1 MIQYLL
7 ERRKITILFFIM
19 AFLIGT
25 LSFFQL
31 PSQES
36 PDVIIDMAL
45 VTTVMPGASPEKM
58 EQTVT
63 KKLEQRIKELQGIK
77 SIESTSAFGYSV
89 IVVEAESGVDP
100 AEKWDEL
107 RKKVKDAEADLPPD
121 ADQPV
126 INDDLARNAFYTFNI
141 TADQVDQLYQLRSIL
156 KSWKEQ
162 LRTLPGISQVTIVGL
177 PDQEVRIELD
187 SNKLRLYNIAWAQVM
202 GAVKAENERIP
213 IGEIKVEGTT
223 YQLKLPSSYELDQLN
238 QIVVGKTAQGF
249 PVYMQDIGRAYL
261 TPEDTTVYAFHNG
274 KPALVMGLGVEKR
287 TDAPSTQKNIDAMI
301 GKLKTSLPAGVTME
315 PVFSQSEKVGDTFSD
330 LFREMT
336 FAIMAVLFVCTLG
349 LSFSTAAMVALAIP
363 ISMAI
368 GLIFLPY
375 LGITINEI
383 SVYGLIVVL
392 GILVDDAVVVNDNIE
407 RHLSVLKQSPFS
419 SAIEGAREVSLS
431 ILTATLSTVFA
442 FGPLLFLSGIMGDFI
457 RPMPVVI
464 SLTML
469 ASMIMSLTIIPIFRF
484 WYEER
489 RQLMQAVPDKP
500 AGLLGSQLSQ
510 LTKWY
515 AHTLMPK
522 ILRRPFRT
530 GAIGVLIGT
539 MAYGLIPFIPVEL
552 FPEAGW
558 EQMPIFIN
566 MPVGT
571 SVEET
576 EQVVAGIREYLAKE
590 KGVKE
595 VYSSSGAQV
604 QGWFGGPIGASG
616 ESENAGFVVVKL
628 DNKLVKQA
636 DLVTSWGDALG
647 KKYPGVEI
655 VPYQLKS
662 GPPVGSA
669 ISLNLYGDDIQTLRD
684 LSQQVKDKISKVPG
698 AVNVQDNF
706 GLDAYTLEFQV
717 NKDMMKQKMVNYTDM
732 SRTLRLVS
740 EGISLG
746 EYDDGNELID
756 MVLYIES
763 PESDPMSV
771 FQSLSV
777 PNAMGEQIPLLQLAT
792 VKPSFGIKGI
802 PHRNL
807 SRVVTITGD
816 VQGRTATEV
825 MDEIKGLISEIQFPE
840 GYRQDVGGEMNYQ
853 NDMFSDLGKL
863 SIFVFFLIFIQIAM
877 QFYSLSLPFL
887 VMSTVYLAVAGS
899 LIGLFATRT
908 PLGFVSMMGMIA
920 LAGIVVRN
928 GIVFIEFI
936 ERSRRAGHELKEAV
950 ALAGE
955 ARLRPIVLTS
965 STAVAGLTPLAFSA
979 QPLFTPLA
987 TTIISGLVFSTLLTL
1002 LVVPSLYTVISQ
1014 WKLNR
1019 TKRHPDNNAKIN
1031 DDSAEVWTR
1040 G

>member
-7 ERRKITILFFIM
+7 ERRKITIVFFIM
-19 AFLIGT
+19 AILIGF

-31 PSQES
+31 PRQES
-36 PDVIIDMAL
+36 PDVIIDVAL

-63 KKLEQRIKELQGIK
+63 KKLEQKIKELQGIK
-77 SIESTSAFGYSV
+77 SIESTSAFGYSI

-107 RKKVKDAEADLPPD
+107 RKKVKDAESELPPD
-121 ADQPV
+121 AKQPV
-126 INDDLARNAFYTFNI
+126 INDDLARAAFYTFNI
-141 TADQVDQLYQLRSIL
+141 TADKQEELYQLRSVL
-156 KSWKEQ
+156 KTWKEQ
-162 LRTLPGISQVTIVGL
+162 LGTLPNVSQVTIVGL

-187 SNKLRLYNIAWAQVM
+187 GNKLRLYSITWTQVM
-202 GAVKAENERIP
+202 VAVQAENERIP
-213 IGEIKVEGTT
+213 IGEMKVEGTT
-223 YQLKLPSSYELDQLN
+223 YQLKLPSNYELDALN
-238 QIVVGKTAQGF
+238 KIVVGKTKQGF
-249 PVYMQDIGRAYL
+249 PVYLQDIGRAYL
-261 TPEDTTVYAFHNG
+261 TPEDTKIYAYHNG

-287 TDAPSTQKNIDAMI
+287 TDAPSTQKNIDTMI
-301 GKLKTSLPAGVTME
+301 GKLKSALPPGVTME
-315 PVFSQSEKVGDTFSD
+315 PVFSQSDKVSNIFSD
-330 LFREMT
+330 LFREMA
-336 FAIMAVLFVCTLG
+336 FAILAVLFVCTLG

-407 RHLSVLKQSPFS
+407 RHLSLLKQNPFS
-419 SAIEGAREVSLS
+419 SAVEGAGEVSLS

-442 FGPLLFLSGIMGDFI
+442 FGPLLFLTGIMGDFI

-469 ASMIMSLTIIPIFRF
+469 ASMIMSLTIIPIFRY
-484 WYEER
+484 WYESR
-489 RQLMQAVPDKP
+489 KHISGTAADKP
-500 AGLLGSQLSQ
+500 VGLLGTQLNT
-510 LTKWY
+510 LTAWY
-515 AHTLMPK
+515 AHILMPK
-522 ILRRPFRT
+522 ILNRPLKT
-530 GAIGVLIGT
+530 GLIGVLIGT
-539 MAYGLIPFIPVEL
+539 LAYGLIPFIPIEL

-558 EQMPIFIN
+558 EQMPIFIT

-576 EQVVAGIREYLAKE
+576 EQVVTGVRNFLTEQKGI
-590 KGVKE
+590 KE
-595 VYSSSGAQV
+595 VYSSSGASV
-604 QGWFGGPIGASG
+604 QGWFGGSIGTQD
-616 ESENAGFVVVKL
+616 ESENSGFVVVKL

-636 DLVTSWGDALG
+636 ELVTTWKENLG
-647 KKYPGVEI
+647 KKYPGVDI
-655 VPYQLKS
+655 LPWQIKS
-662 GPPVGSA
+662 GPPVGKA
-669 ISLNLYGDDIQTLRD
+669 ISLHLYGDDIQTLRT
-684 LSQQVKDKISKVPG
+684 LSQQVKDKISKVAG

-717 NKDMMKQKMVNYTDM
+717 NQDMMKQKMVNYTEL

-740 EGISLG
+740 EGIALG

-756 MVLYIES
+756 MVLYVKN
-763 PESDPMSV
+763 PESDPMAV
-771 FQSLSV
+771 FQSLSI
-777 PNAMGEQIPLLQLAT
+777 PNALGEQIPLLQLAT
-792 VKPSFGIKGI
+792 VRPAFGVKGI

-807 SRVVTITGD
+807 SRVVTISGD
-816 VQGRTATEV
+816 VQDRTATEV
-825 MDEIKGLISEIQFPE
+825 MDEIQVLLGEIPFPE
-840 GYRQDVGGEMNYQ
+840 GYRHDIGGEMNYQ
-853 NDMFSDLGKL
+853 KDMFSDLGKL
-863 SIFVFFLIFIQIAM
+863 SIFVFFLIFLQIAM

-936 ERSRRAGHELKEAV
+936 ERSRQAGHELKRAV

-965 STAVAGLTPLAFSA
+965 ATAVAGLTPLAFSA

-987 TTIISGLVFSTLLTL
+987 TTIISGLIFSTLLTL
-1002 LVVPSLYTVISQ
+1002 LVVPSLYTVLAQ
-1014 WKLNR
+1014 WK
-1019 TKRHPDNNAKIN
+1019 TKRKEGSLNK
-1031 DDSAEVWTR
+1031 SLVYVEVTNSESE
-1040 G
+1040 

>member
-7 ERRKITILFFIM
+7 ERRKITIVFFIM
-19 AFLIGT
+19 AIFIGF

-31 PSQES
+31 PKQQS
-36 PDVIIDMAL
+36 PDVIIDVAL

-107 RKKVKDAEADLPPD
+107 RKKVKDAEAELPPD
-121 ADQPV
+121 ANQPV
-126 INDDLARNAFYTFNI
+126 INDDLARAAFYTFNI
-141 TADQVDQLYQLRSIL
+141 TADNAGQLYQLRSIL
-156 KSWKEQ
+156 KTWKEQ
-162 LRTLPGISQVTIVGL
+162 LGTLPSVSQVTIVGL

-213 IGEIKVEGTT
+213 IGTMKIEGTT
-223 YQLKLPSSYELDQLN
+223 YQLKLPNSYELDQLN

-249 PVYMQDIGRAYL
+249 PVYLQDIGRAYL
-261 TPEDTTVYAFHNG
+261 TSVETSIYAFHNG

-301 GKLKTSLPAGVTME
+301 GKLKESLPPGVTME
-315 PVFSQSEKVGDTFSD
+315 PVYSQSEKVSNTFSD
-330 LFREMT
+330 LFREMA

-349 LSFSTAAMVALAIP
+349 LNFSTAVMVALAIP

-407 RHLSVLKQSPFS
+407 RHLSVLKRSPFS

-442 FGPLLFLSGIMGDFI
+442 FGPLLFLTGIMGDFI

-469 ASMIMSLTIIPIFRF
+469 ASMIMSLTIIPIFRY
-484 WYEER
+484 WYEDR
-489 RQLMQAVPDKP
+489 RQLLKAVPDKP
-500 AGLLGSQLSQ
+500 AGLLGSQLNQ
-510 LTKWY
+510 LTTWY

-522 ILRRPFRT
+522 ILRRPLKT
-530 GAIGVLIGT
+530 GVVGVLIAT
-539 MAYGLIPFIPVEL
+539 LAYGLIPFIPVEL
-552 FPEAGW
+552 FPEANW
-558 EQMPIFIN
+558 EQMPIFIH
-566 MPVGT
+566 MPVGS

-576 EQVVAGIREYLAKE
+576 EQVVAGIREYLAQE

-595 VYSSSGAQV
+595 VYSSSGGQV
-604 QGWFGGPIGASG
+604 QGWFGGGIGADG
-616 ESENAGFVVVKL
+616 GAENGFVVVKL
-628 DNKLVKQA
+628 DTKLVDQA
-636 DLVTSWGDALG
+636 QLVKSWGYALG

-655 VPYQLKS
+655 IPYQIKS
-662 GPPVGSA
+662 GPPVGKA

-684 LSQQVKDKISKVPG
+684 LSQQMKDKISKVPG

-717 NKDMMKQKMVNYTDM
+717 NREMMKQKMVNYTDL

-763 PESDPMSV
+763 LDHDPMAV

-777 PNAMGEQIPLLQLAT
+777 PNAMGEQIPLLQLTT
-792 VKPSFGIKGI
+792 VKPAFGIKGI

-825 MDEIKGLISEIQFPE
+825 MDDIQVLLGEIQFPE
-840 GYRQDVGGEMNYQ
+840 GYRHDVGGEMNYQ
-853 NDMFSDLGKL
+853 ADMFSDLGKL
-863 SIFVFFLIFIQIAM
+863 SIFVFFLIFILIAM
-877 QFYSLSLPFL
+877 QFYSLSLPLL

-936 ERSRRAGHELKEAV
+936 ERSRQAGHELKEAV

-965 STAVAGLTPLAFSA
+965 ATAVAGLTPLAFSA

-987 TTIISGLVFSTLLTL
+987 TTIISGLIFSTLLTL
-1002 LVVPSLYTVISQ
+1002 LVVPALYTVLAQ
-1014 WKLNR
+1014 WKINR
-1019 TKRHPDNNAKIN
+1019 ANRHPDDNVEVT
-1031 DDSAEVWTR
+1031 DDSIEEWSRV
-1040 G
+1040 

>member
-1 MIQYLL
+1 MIEYLL
-7 ERRKITILFFIM
+7 KRSKITILFFVM
-19 AFLIGT
+19 AVLVGF

-31 PSQES
+31 PKQEN
-36 PDVIIDMAL
+36 PDVIIDVAL

-63 KKLEQRIKELQGIK
+63 NKLEQRIKELQGIK

-89 IVVEAESGVDP
+89 IVVEAASGVDP
-100 AEKWDEL
+100 AQKWDEL
-107 RKKVKDAEADLPPD
+107 RKKVKDAESDLPPD
-121 ADQPV
+121 ANQPV
-126 INDDLARNAFYTFNI
+126 INDDLAKAAFYTFNI
-141 TADQVDQLYQLRSIL
+141 TANHQSELFQLRSTL
-156 KSWKEQ
+156 KNWKDQ
-162 LRTLPGISQVTIVGL
+162 LGTLPGVSQVTIVGL
-177 PDQEVRIELD
+177 PDQEVSIDLD
-187 SNKLRLYNIAWAQVM
+187 SNKLRLYNIAWAQVL

-213 IGEIKVEGTT
+213 IGEMKVEGTT
-223 YQLKLPSSYELDQLN
+223 YQLKLPDTYNLDELN
-238 QIVVGKTAQGF
+238 QLVIGRNEQGV
-249 PVYMQDIGRAYL
+249 PVYLQDVGHAYL
-261 TPEDTTVYAFHNG
+261 TTKENSVFAYHNG

-287 TDAPSTQKNIDAMI
+287 TDAPSTQENIDHMI
-301 GKLKTSLPAGVTME
+301 SKLKSSLPAEVTME
-315 PVFSQSEKVGDTFSD
+315 PVFSQSQKVDNIFNN
-330 LFREMT
+330 LLKEMV
-336 FAIMAVLFVCTLG
+336 FAILAVLFVCTLG

-375 LGITINEI
+375 LKITISEI

-407 RHLSVLKQSPFS
+407 RHLSVLKQTPFN
-419 SAIEGAREVSLS
+419 AAKEGAREVALS

-442 FGPLLFLSGIMGDFI
+442 FGPLLFLTGIMGDFI
-457 RPMPVVI
+457 RPMPAVI

-469 ASMIMSLTIIPIFRF
+469 ASMIMSLTIIPIFRY
-484 WYEER
+484 WYEDR
-489 RQLMQAVPDKP
+489 RQLLGAIQDKP
-500 AGLLGSQLSQ
+500 AGLLGSQLNL
-510 LTKWY
+510 LTDYY
-515 AHTLMPK
+515 AHTIIPK
-522 ILRRPFRT
+522 VLKRPLRT
-530 GAIGVLIGT
+530 GIIGVLIGT
-539 MAYGLIPFIPVEL
+539 LAYGLIPFIPVEL

-558 EQMPIFIN
+558 EQMPIFIK

-571 SVEET
+571 TVNET
-576 EQVVAGIREYLAKE
+576 EQVVGGIRQYLTE
-590 KGVKE
+590 QKGVIDI
-595 VYSSSGAQV
+595 YSSSGADV
-604 QGWFGGPIGASG
+604 QGWFGGGIGAGSV
-616 ESENAGFVVVKL
+616 SENTGFVVVKL

-636 DLVTSWGDALG
+636 ELVEEWGQTLS

-655 VPYQLKS
+655 TPYQIKS
-662 GPPVGSA
+662 GPPVGQA
-669 ISLNLYGDDIQTLRD
+669 IALNLYGDDVQSLRV
-684 LSQQVKDKISKVPG
+684 LSQQVKDKISKIPG

-717 NKDMMKQKMVNYTDM
+717 NNDMMKQKMVNYTDL

-740 EGISLG
+740 EGISIG
-746 EYDDGNELID
+746 QFDDGSNLID
-756 MVLYIES
+756 MTLYVKD
-763 PESDPMSV
+763 PNSDPMAV

-777 PNAMGEQIPLLQLAT
+777 PNAIGAHIPLLQLAQI
-792 VKPSFGIKGI
+792 KPAFGITGI

-825 MDEIKGLISEIQFPE
+825 MNDIKVLLTGIQFPD
-840 GYRQDVGGEMNYQ
+840 GYRWDVGGEMNYQ
-853 NDMFSDLGKL
+853 KDMFADLGKL

-877 QFYSLSLPFL
+877 QFYSLSLPLL

-936 ERSRRAGHELKEAV
+936 ERSRKAGHELKEAV
-950 ALAGE
+950 QLAGG
-955 ARLRPIVLTS
+955 ARLRPIILTS
-965 STAVAGLTPLAFSA
+965 ATAVAGLTPLAFASE
-979 QPLFTPLA
+979 PLFTPLA

-1002 LVVPSLYTVISQ
+1002 LVVPSLYTALAQ
-1014 WKLNR
+1014 WKI
-1019 TKRHPDNNAKIN
+1019 KRQERRGKHIAVNSEEIN
-1031 DDSAEVWTR
+1031 VDA